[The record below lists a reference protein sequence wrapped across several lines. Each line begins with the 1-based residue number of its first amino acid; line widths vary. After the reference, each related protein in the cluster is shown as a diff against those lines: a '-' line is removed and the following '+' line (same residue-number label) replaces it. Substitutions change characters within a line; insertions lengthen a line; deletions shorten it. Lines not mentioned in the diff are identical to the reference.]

1 VARYTP
7 RNVYM
12 QLPGLAALCPTLRV
26 VRPSIEHALLLQP
39 QAVTLDREIDVEK
52 KEATSATA
60 AKGDVKT
67 ELDDLKQALDK
78 ATDSTQR
85 QVTRSRSLRPR
96 PPSVGTSIRRCVLF
110 FPPPSGGHH
119 KAEPEDDQGPRGRD
133 FGVQIRKHEA
143 A

>member
-1 VARYTP
+1 MARYTP
-7 RNVYM
+7 RNVDM

-26 VRPSIEHALLLQP
+26 VRPSIEHALVLRL

-60 AKGDVKT
+60 AKGDVRT

-110 FPPPSGGHH
+110 FPPPAGGHH
-119 KAEPEDDQGPRGRD
+119 KAEPEDDQGS
-133 FGVQIRKHEA
+133 
-143 A
+143 

>member
-1 VARYTP
+1 
-7 RNVYM
+7 M

-26 VRPSIEHALLLQP
+26 VRPSIEHAFLLQP

-60 AKGDVKT
+60 AKGDVRT